1 MERKKR
7 NITILLIGDR
17 QDYDTYKKINSEKRS
32 FTREGFEYVTI
43 NYSQLL
49 KEKLPELNNEKI
61 IVIFCFPFS
70 HWNKY
75 IEHKHYK
82 GVYGN
87 KVFYKKFMFFW
98 KRVDKKIKEYLI
110 GKKTIFINH
119 PYSCAAYRDKI
130 KVANHLAKKDIP
142 QAKLLR
148 VIKINRIQ
156 NRLSKGHQFFLK
168 PRYGSM
174 GKGITFLSQ
183 GNWQT
188 NFFLRGNK
196 ILSRKSDKGWKFREV
211 TNNQSF
217 LKRIL
222 AKDIMIQ
229 EAVDSLVLDGNKID
243 FRMYT
248 FFNKVI
254 FIYPRKNKLNK
265 VTTNITQGGRGDIK
279 ILEDLPRSLINKS
292 RSVAEKT
299 AKSLGINFAG
309 IDIIPRSDL
318 NKVYVIDVNL
328 FSGLPKKRTFNLPRC
343 LAEELS
349 KLDDKGK
356 LSFK

>member
-7 NITILLIGDR
+7 NITILLVGDR
-17 QDYDTYKKINSEKRS
+17 QDYDTYKKINSENKT

-49 KEKLPELNNEKI
+49 QGKLPEVNNQKI

-70 HWNKY
+70 YWNKY
-75 IEHKHYK
+75 IEHKHYR
-82 GVYGN
+82 GLYGN
-87 KVFYKKFMFFW
+87 KVFYRKFMFFW
-98 KRVDKKIKEYLI
+98 KKVDKKIKEYLR
-110 GKKTIFINH
+110 GKKIIFINH

-130 KVANHLAKKDIP
+130 KVANYLAKEDIP

-148 VIKINRIQ
+148 AVKINRIQ

-183 GNWQT
+183 SKWQT

-196 ILSRKSDKGWKFREV
+196 ILSRKSDRGWKFREV
-211 TNNQSF
+211 TNNRNF

-229 EAVDSLVLDGNKID
+229 EAVDSLVLKGNKID
-243 FRMYT
+243 FRVYT

-254 FIYPRKNKLNK
+254 YIYPRRNKLNK
-265 VTTNITQGGRGDIK
+265 VTTNITQGARGDIK
-279 ILEDLPRSLINKS
+279 ILEDLPPDLINKS
-292 RSVAEKT
+292 RSIAEKT
-299 AKSLGINFAG
+299 AKTLGINFAG

-328 FSGLPKKRTFNLPRC
+328 FSGLPKKRIFNLSRH
-343 LAEELS
+343 LAKELS
-349 KLDDKGK
+349 RLDDRGK